1 MACFVVRREV
11 KRGPV
16 GEGGVLDRDLEV
28 NDGKSGT
35 RRRGSLKPFT
45 YERDD
50 S

>member
-1 MACFVVRREV
+1 MLF
-11 KRGPV
+11 G
-16 GEGGVLDRDLEV
+16 GGGGGVGLDRDLEV

-35 RRRGSLKPFT
+35 RRRESLKPFT